1 MAQLLQ
7 PKQQLAGYEILELVG
22 KGGMGEV
29 YRARQISMERIV
41 ALKIL
46 APRLAKQDPSFARR
60 FVEEAR
66 AAGRLN
72 NPNIIAVHDV
82 GKAPMPGDPDAELD
96 YFSMEFVDGESVKDV
111 IERQGGC
118 PLSLVGQ
125 VMLGMSEALVY
136 AEAQGI
142 VHRDIKPD
150 NIMLTNGGVVKLAD
164 LGLALQLG
172 GEEGL
177 IEKDEKGRGKVMGTP
192 LYMSP
197 EQARA
202 LPVDSRSDQ
211 YSLGA
216 TLYHMLTGKPPF
228 RGENAKAIMKS
239 HVFDPVPDPK
249 SINAEVPEPWRQ
261 LCMKLMAKNP
271 EERFPACAGLREAVQ
286 AAISGQSGPGPSRRV
301 RAAGWVSSVER
312 TAGMPGWA
320 KMLVYAFAASVVAL
334 VAVFIPGGGH
344 GAPGDPPPKIE
355 VVAPQPP
362 PNPQARA
369 QERVGALLKALAPEP
384 DKAIAQIDA
393 LIADQ
398 TLPAGPARD
407 RLVAESAR
415 RRADLEQAR
424 KAHEEQLAKQRLA
437 RVDEMQ
443 KAMAAGS
450 LMQVK
455 EGLQAL
461 SGELDKLPAPAR
473 DSVARVRQQFQL
485 ALVDVQK
492 QFSDRMLQAK
502 RREELDAALG
512 EAKASPLGD
521 EAISALSDLAGK
533 RGGELGRA
541 GPAASPVV
549 SSEDRVLWMELN
561 DQIDALRATN
571 LANYKKLKEVAEGEA
586 GKFSAES
593 RELVKGLADIGDQGL
608 LIEKVMRK
616 YMGDTQRPP
625 VDIVVGGKSQR
636 VKLSALTGTSVT
648 FAIQSGG
655 AEVEQS
661 LDRKLVG
668 LPLKDIVDHIK
679 DEFYAVDVPN
689 AADRPR
695 AILAYLWYWR
705 QPEAVA
711 MAAKMANEPLARAIT
726 VLESTAHVLDI
737 HGKAVRSGKQVTV
750 SYDFAQK
757 RADLLEDFAGEGL
770 SSGSYGLSWSS
781 AKVTP
786 KGVWGENQL
795 PTLHWKEGLL
805 PPMTISAQCYLHRES
820 FLVLLGVS
828 GGGRSVRI
836 GFNTIGMVHRVMT
849 LVTRADGLNF
859 EVGHK
864 PWDKPGAKPFFKAAD
879 PVKVDIA
886 VSAEGKVTLRF
897 NDNAVGDESQL
908 VLPPDKPISLIV
920 QSLIQAEGEGGMD
933 ISQLTISGT
942 LPESR

>member
-136 AEAQGI
+136 AEVQGI

-228 RGENAKAIMKS
+228 RGENAKSIMKS

-249 SINAEVPEPWRQ
+249 TINAEVPELWRQ

-271 EERFPACAGLREAVQ
+271 EERFTTCVGLREAVQ

-312 TAGMPGWA
+312 TAGMPSWA
-320 KMLVYAFAASVVAL
+320 KLLVYAGAASAVAL
-334 VAVFIPGGGH
+334 VVVLIPGGSH
-344 GAPGDPPPKIE
+344 GSATDAPKPVVDQLPP
-355 VVAPQPP
+355 PP

-369 QERVGALLKALAPEP
+369 MERVQAALKALPPEP
-384 DKAIAQIDA
+384 DKALLQLDA
-393 LIADQ
+393 LLADQ
-398 TLPAGPARD
+398 TLPAGPARE
-407 RLVAESAR
+407 RVAQEVVR
-415 RRADLEQAR
+415 RKAELEQAR
-424 KAHEEQLAKQRLA
+424 KAHDEMLAKQRLA
-437 RVDEMQ
+437 RADEVL
-443 KAMAAGS
+443 KAMAAGN
-450 LMQVK
+450 LMVVK

-461 SGELDKLPAPAR
+461 ASELDKLPAATR
-473 DSVARVRQQFQL
+473 DGLVRVKQQFQL

-492 QFSDRMLQAK
+492 QFSDRLLQAK
-502 RREELDAALG
+502 RHEEVDAALA

-521 EAISALSDLAGK
+521 EAIAALSELAGK
-533 RGGELGRA
+533 RGAELGKSVA
-541 GPAASPVV
+541 GNGGGA
-549 SSEDRVLWMELN
+549 EDRPLWLTFG
-561 DQIDALRATN
+561 DQLEALRATT
-571 LANYKKLKEVAEGEA
+571 AGYKKFKALAEVEG
-586 GKFSAES
+586 GKFSADS
-593 RELVKGLADIGDQGL
+593 RELIKVLGDLGEQALAIQMVL
-608 LIEKVMRK
+608 RK
-616 YMGDTQRPP
+616 YMGDQHRPP
-625 VDIVVGGKSQR
+625 VDVVIAGKPQKIKMITFSS
-636 VKLSALTGTSVT
+636 SAVSYV
-648 FAIQSGG
+648 AVG
-655 AEVEQS
+655 AGAGDPEQS
-661 LDRKLVG
+661 ADRKQVE
-668 LPLKDIVDHIK
+668 LPLRDILEHTPAEFFVD
-679 DEFYAVDVPN
+679 DLPN
-689 AADRPR
+689 AEDRPR
-695 AILAYLWYWR
+695 AVLAYLWYWR
-705 QPEAVA
+705 QPEALA
-711 MAAKMANEPLARAIT
+711 LAAKMVNEPLAKAIT
-726 VLESTAHVLDI
+726 VLESKAHPI
-737 HGKAVRSGKQVTV
+737 ESHGKVARAGKQVTV
-750 SYDFAQK
+750 SYDFTTK
-757 RADLLEDFAGEGL
+757 RPELLADFAGDGITI
-770 SSGSYGLSWSS
+770 SANGLSWVS
-781 AKVTP
+781 AKVSP
-786 KGVWGENQL
+786 KGSGEADL
-795 PTLHWKEGLL
+795 PTLRWKDGLL
-805 PPMTISAQCYLHRES
+805 PPLSITAQCFLRHECYLIM
-820 FLVLLGVS
+820 FGVA
-828 GGGRSVRI
+828 GGGKCVRI
-836 GFNTIGMVHRVMT
+836 GFNTFSNTHKVIS
-849 LVTRADGLNF
+849 LVTKPDGVNF
-859 EVGHK
+859 EVGK
-864 PWDKPGAKPFFKAAD
+864 NPWSKLGPRPYFKLNEA
-879 PVKVDIA
+879 VKIDVA
-886 VSAEGKVTLRF
+886 VSTEGKVTLKF
-897 NDNAVGDESQL
+897 NDNVVGDETQ
-908 VLPPDKPISLIV
+908 VLLPVDKPISPIV
-920 QSLIQAEGEGGMD
+920 QSFSKDEGTEGGMD
-933 ISQLTISGT
+933 ISQLTITGT
-942 LPESR
+942 LSEGR

>member
-7 PKQQLAGYEILELVG
+7 PKQKLAGYEILELVG

-82 GKAPMPGDPDAELD
+82 GKAPMPGDPDSELD

-216 TLYHMLTGKPPF
+216 TLYHMLTGKPPY

-249 SINAEVPEPWRQ
+249 AINPDVPEPWRQ
-261 LCMKLMAKNP
+261 LSMKLMAKNP
-271 EERFPACAGLREAVQ
+271 EERFPSCVELREMVQ
-286 AAISGQSGPGPSRRV
+286 AAISGQSSPGPSRRV

-344 GAPGDPPPKIE
+344 GSAGDPPKQPDT
-355 VVAPQPP
+355 VVAPPP

-369 QERVGALLKALAPEP
+369 MERVQAALKGLPPDP
-384 DKAIAQIDA
+384 DKAMAQVDA
-393 LIADQ
+393 LLADQ
-398 TLPAGPARD
+398 TLPPGPARE
-407 RLVAESAR
+407 RLAQEAAR
-415 RRADLEQAR
+415 RKGEIELAR
-424 KAHEEQLAKQRLA
+424 KARDEQQAKQRLV

-443 KAMAAGS
+443 KAMAAGN

-461 SGELDKLPAPAR
+461 SGELDKLPAAAR
-473 DSVARVRQQFQL
+473 DSAARIKQQFQL

-502 RREELDAALG
+502 RREEVDAALA

-521 EAISALSDLAGK
+521 EAISALGELAGK
-533 RGGELGRA
+533 RGGELGKGGGGA
-541 GPAASPVV
+541 
-549 SSEDRVLWMELN
+549 EDRAQWLELS
-561 DQIDALRATN
+561 DQLDPLRCAFI
-571 LANYKKLKEVAEGEA
+571 NYKKVRGVVESEA
-586 GKFSAES
+586 PKFPADS
-593 RELVKGLADIGDQGL
+593 RELVKVLGDIGEQAL
-608 LIEKVMRK
+608 LIEKVLRK

-625 VDIVVGGKSQR
+625 VDIVVGGKTLKA
-636 VKLSALTGTSVT
+636 KLNGLTGTNVT
-648 FAIQSGG
+648 FLAQDPG
-655 AEVEQS
+655 AEEQI
-661 LDRKLVG
+661 LERRLVG
-668 LPLKDIVDHIK
+668 LPLKDIIDHIQA
-679 DEFYAVDVPN
+679 DFYAVDVPN

-695 AILAYLWYWR
+695 AILAYLWFWR
-705 QPEAVA
+705 QPEAGA
-711 MAAKMANEPLARAIT
+711 MAAKMSSEPLAKAIAI
-726 VLESTAHVLDI
+726 LESKTHVLDLR
-737 HGKAVRSGKQVTV
+737 GRTTRVGRQVTV
-750 SYDFAQK
+750 SYDFTQK
-757 RADLLEDFAGEGL
+757 RTDLLEDFAGEGL
-770 SSGSYGLSWSS
+770 SSSPNGLSWSTN
-781 AKVTP
+781 KVTP
-786 KGVWGENQL
+786 TFKGFGAESDL
-795 PTLHWKEGLL
+795 PTLRWKEALL
-805 PPMTISAQCYLHRES
+805 PPISISALCYLHPAS
-820 FLVLLGVS
+820 FLALLGVTA
-828 GGGRSVRI
+828 GGRSVRI
-836 GFNTIGMVHRVMT
+836 GFNTLGTVHRVMT
-849 LVTRADGLNF
+849 LVTRADGVNF
-859 EVGHK
+859 EVGK
-864 PWDKPGAKPFFKAAD
+864 KAWDKVGARPYFKAVD
-879 PVKVDIA
+879 QVKIDIT
-886 VSAEGKVTLRF
+886 VSAEGKVTVKF
-897 NDNAVGDESQL
+897 NDNAVGDEVQL
-908 VLPPDKPISLIV
+908 VLPADKPASLIV
-920 QSLIQAEGEGGMD
+920 QSLLHDEGEGGMD
-933 ISQLTISGT
+933 INQLTISGM

>member
-82 GKAPMPGDPDAELD
+82 GKAPMPGDPDSELD

-249 SINAEVPEPWRQ
+249 TINAEVPEPWRQ
-261 LCMKLMAKNP
+261 LCMKLMVKNP
-271 EERFPACAGLREAVQ
+271 EERFPTCAELRETVQ

-344 GAPGDPPPKIE
+344 SGPGDPPKPPDT
-355 VVAPQPP
+355 VVMPVPP

-369 QERVGALLKALAPEP
+369 MEKVQALLKVLPPEP
-384 DKAIAQIDA
+384 DKAMAMVDA
-393 LIADQ
+393 LLADQ
-398 TLPAGPARD
+398 TLPAGPARE
-407 RLVAESAR
+407 RLVQEAAR
-415 RRADLEQAR
+415 RKADLDL
-424 KAHEEQLAKQRLA
+424 AHKTHDEQLAKARLA
-437 RVDEMQ
+437 RIDEMQ
-443 KAMAAGS
+443 KAMAAGN

-461 SGELDKLPAPAR
+461 SGELDKLPAAAR
-473 DSVARVRQQFQL
+473 DNVARTKQQFQL

-492 QFSDRMLQAK
+492 QFSDRLLQAK
-502 RREELDAALG
+502 RREEVDAALG

-521 EAISALSDLAGK
+521 EAISALNDLAGK
-533 RGGELGRA
+533 RAAELGKA
-541 GPAASPVV
+541 GVGAAGVGA
-549 SSEDRVLWMELN
+549 EDRAQWLEIS
-561 DQIDALRATN
+561 DQLDPLRCAFI
-571 LANYKKLKEVAEGEA
+571 NYKKVRAVVDSEE
-586 GKFSAES
+586 GKFSADS
-593 RELVKGLADIGDQGL
+593 RELVKALADLGEQAL
-608 LIEKVMRK
+608 LIEKMLRK
-616 YMGDTQRPP
+616 YMGDPQRPL
-625 VDIVVGGKSQR
+625 VDIVVGGKTQKA
-636 VKLSALTGTSVT
+636 KLNALTGTSVSFT
-648 FAIQSGG
+648 VQSPV
-655 AEVEQS
+655 ADEQT
-661 LDRKLVG
+661 LERNLVG
-668 LPLKDIVDHIK
+668 LPLKDIIDHA
-679 DEFYAVDVPN
+679 DASFYAVDVPN

-695 AILAYLWYWR
+695 AILAYLWFWR
-705 QPEAVA
+705 QPEAAA
-711 MAAKMANEPLARAIT
+711 MAAKMAGEPMAKAISI
-726 VLESTAHVLDI
+726 LESKAHVLDI
-737 HGKAVRSGKQVTV
+737 RGKTVRAGKQVTV
-750 SYDFAQK
+750 SYDFQK
-757 RADLLEDFAGEGL
+757 RQDLLEDFTGEGL
-770 SSGSYGLSWSS
+770 SSSANGLSWSS

-786 KGVWGENQL
+786 RGSWVESEL
-795 PTLHWKEGLL
+795 PTMRWKEGLL
-805 PPMTISAQCYLHRES
+805 PPFAISAQCYLHS
-820 FLVLLGVS
+820 DNFLISLGVT

-836 GFNTIGMVHRVMT
+836 GFYTIGSAHKVMS
-849 LVTRADGLNF
+849 LVTKSDGVNF
-859 EVGHK
+859 EIGKK
-864 PWDKPGAKPFFKAAD
+864 PWEKVGAKPYFKAAD
-879 PVKVDIA
+879 PVKVDVT
-886 VSAEGKVTLRF
+886 VSAEGKVTLKF
-897 NDNAVGDESQL
+897 NDNSIGDETQL
-908 VLPPDKPISLIV
+908 VMPVDKPLSLIL
-920 QSLIQAEGEGGMD
+920 QSLLINEGKGGMD

>member
-29 YRARQISMERIV
+29 YRARQISMERMV

-136 AEAQGI
+136 AEIQGI

-271 EERFPACAGLREAVQ
+271 EERFPTCVGLREAVQ

-344 GAPGDPPPKIE
+344 GGTNEAPKQPDTP
-355 VVAPQPP
+355 VAVQPP

-369 QERVGALLKALAPEP
+369 MERVQAVLKALPPEP
-384 DKAIAQIDA
+384 DKAMAMVDA

-407 RLVAESAR
+407 RLVAEAAR
-415 RRADLEQAR
+415 RKAELEQAR
-424 KAHEEQLAKQRLA
+424 KARDEQLAKQRLV

-443 KAMAAGS
+443 KAMAANA

-461 SGELDKLPAPAR
+461 SGELDKLPAAAR
-473 DSVARVRQQFQL
+473 DTVAHIKQQFQL

-502 RREELDAALG
+502 RREEVDAALG

-521 EAISALSDLAGK
+521 EAISALGDLAGK
-533 RGGELGRA
+533 RGGELGKTA
-541 GPAASPVV
+541 TPAPGGA
-549 SSEDRVLWMELN
+549 EDRAQWLELN
-561 DQIDALRATN
+561 DQIDAMRGSFI
-571 LANYKKLKEVAEGEA
+571 NYKKIRAMTEAEA
-586 GKFSAES
+586 AKFSVES
-593 RELVKGLADIGDQGL
+593 REQVKALADLGEQAL
-608 LIEKVMRK
+608 MIEKVLRK
-616 YMGDTQRPP
+616 YMLVDPQKPL
-625 VDIVVGGKSQR
+625 VDIVVGGKAQK
-636 VKLSALTGTSVT
+636 VKLTALTGTNVA
-648 FAIQSGG
+648 FAIQAGG
-655 AEVEQS
+655 AEAEQS
-661 LDRKLVG
+661 LERRLVG
-668 LPLKDIVDHIK
+668 LPLKDIIDHVQA
-679 DEFYAVDVPN
+679 EYYTEDVPN
-689 AADRPR
+689 AAERPR
-695 AILAYLWYWR
+695 AILAYLWFWR
-705 QPEAVA
+705 QPEAA
-711 MAAKMANEPLARAIT
+711 ALAAKMANEPLAKAIC
-726 VLESTAHVLDI
+726 VLESKAHALDLR
-737 HGKAVRSGKQVTV
+737 GKAVRSGKQVTV
-750 SYDFAQK
+750 SYDFTQK
-757 RADLLEDFAGEGL
+757 RADLLEDFAGAGL
-770 SSGSYGLSWSS
+770 SSNANGLSWTS
-781 AKVTP
+781 AKVSP
-786 KGVWGENQL
+786 KGAGEGDL
-795 PTLHWKEGLL
+795 PTLRWKEGLL
-805 PPMTISAQCYLHRES
+805 PPLAISAQCFIHHDS
-820 FLVLLGVS
+820 FLAMIGVA
-828 GGGRSVRI
+828 GGGRCVRI
-836 GFNTIGMVHRVMT
+836 GFNTTPVSTHHVMPFVTKPDGIG
-849 LVTRADGLNF
+849 F
-859 EVGHK
+859 EVGKK
-864 PWDKPGAKPFFKAAD
+864 PWDKFGVKLYFKQNEA
-879 PVKVDIA
+879 VKVDIT
-886 VSAEGKVTLRF
+886 VSAEGKVALKF
-897 NDNAVGDESQL
+897 NDTVVGVEDQQL
-908 VLPPDKPISLIV
+908 VPADKPLSLIL
-920 QSLIQAEGEGGMD
+920 QSLTLTEGEGGMD
-933 ISQLTISGT
+933 ISQLTISGM